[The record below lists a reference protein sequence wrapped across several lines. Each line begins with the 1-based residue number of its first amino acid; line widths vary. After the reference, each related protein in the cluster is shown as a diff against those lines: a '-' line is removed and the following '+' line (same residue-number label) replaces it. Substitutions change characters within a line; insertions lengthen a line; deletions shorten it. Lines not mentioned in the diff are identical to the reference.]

1 MISRKERTSREVSDW
16 LEKEGAGASQVEGI
30 IVRLE
35 NLDLLDDERFAMLFA
50 EGKRDH
56 AGWGAERIEKALI
69 GRGIE
74 PGLARAAAA
83 SGEQDE
89 LERAVELLWERD
101 HDLEDPVARQRAL
114 GLLARRGFSA
124 DDAYEAIRLARR
136 RAA

>member
-1 MISRKERTSREVSDW
+1 MISRKERTSSEVSDW
-16 LEKEGAGASQVEGI
+16 LEKEGAGRAQIEGI

-35 NLDLLDDERFAMLFA
+35 SLDLIDDERFAMLFA

-56 AGWGAERIEKALI
+56 AGWGAERIEEALI

-74 PGLARAAAA
+74 PALARDAAA
-83 SGEQDE
+83 SGELDDLQ
-89 LERAVELLWERD
+89 RAIQLLDERD
-101 HDLEDPVARQRAL
+101 HDLEDPSARQRAL

-124 DDAYEAIRLARR
+124 DDAYEAIRLARK